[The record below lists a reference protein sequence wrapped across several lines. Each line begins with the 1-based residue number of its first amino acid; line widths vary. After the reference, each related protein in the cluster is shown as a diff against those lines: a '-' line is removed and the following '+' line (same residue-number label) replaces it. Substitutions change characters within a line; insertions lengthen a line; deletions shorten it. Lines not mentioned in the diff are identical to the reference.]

1 MSSEIQEKQD
11 EDEDVSLWCYSVK
24 VVFKKPDGDRVVTA
38 QATTPEFI
46 EPPTP
51 YEIREC
57 GKALNYMADQIEG
70 KVSSGEDDTH
80 RVQ

>member
-1 MSSEIQEKQD
+1 MSSETQDKQ
-11 EDEDVSLWCYSVK
+11 DEDVSLWCYSGK
-24 VVFKKPDGDRVVTA
+24 VVFKKPDGDRVVTV
-38 QATTPEFI
+38 QVTTPEFI
-46 EPPTP
+46 DPPTP

-57 GKALNYMADQIEG
+57 GKMLDYMADQIEG

>member
-1 MSSEIQEKQD
+1 MSSEIQEKQG
-11 EDEDVSLWCYSVK
+11 EDDDVSLWCYSGK
-24 VVFKKPDGDRVVTA
+24 VVFKHPDGDRVVTV
-38 QATTPEFI
+38 QVTTPEFI

-57 GKALNYMADQIEG
+57 GKMLNYMADQIEG
-70 KVSSGEDDTH
+70 KADSGDDDTH